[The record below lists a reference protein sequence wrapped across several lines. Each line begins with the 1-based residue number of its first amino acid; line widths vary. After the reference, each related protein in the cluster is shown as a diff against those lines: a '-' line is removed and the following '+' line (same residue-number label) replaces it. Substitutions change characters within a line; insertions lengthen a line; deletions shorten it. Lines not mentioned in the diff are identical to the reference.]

1 MRTRDEADGPSVLKA
16 VNLVEKLA
24 VVVVM
29 EVERLAMAAE
39 DRKVIMGG

>member
-1 MRTRDEADGPSVLKA
+1 MRCDEADKPSVLKA

-29 EVERLAMAAE
+29 GVERLAMAAE